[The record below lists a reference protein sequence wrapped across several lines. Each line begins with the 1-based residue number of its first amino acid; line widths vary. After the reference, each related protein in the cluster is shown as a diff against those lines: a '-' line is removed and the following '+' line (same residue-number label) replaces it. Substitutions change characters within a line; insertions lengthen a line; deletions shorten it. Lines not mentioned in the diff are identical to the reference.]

1 MFYRADWYVGPKKSS
16 EHYWGLQGAQ
26 EEDKWPV
33 SKQDAHRDDCC
44 CMYIYIVYL
53 LFFFLNSWFWNIS
66 LIRKGVRRYFFLI
79 ESYSFFCSHN
89 PSVDFNVE
97 LCKFFSLRSMNHRLD
112 PDPEIC
118 ADSGL
123 SPPTHPPPPDFDF
136 GLKRYTLSGCLLIL
150 TLEWRSISSLSD
162 RLSILTLDW
171 KGINITLSGCL
182 SILTFNWRGI
192 LSLSVF

>member
-1 MFYRADWYVGPKKSS
+1 
-16 EHYWGLQGAQ
+16 
-26 EEDKWPV
+26 
-33 SKQDAHRDDCC
+33 
-44 CMYIYIVYL
+44 
-53 LFFFLNSWFWNIS
+53 
-66 LIRKGVRRYFFLI
+66 
-79 ESYSFFCSHN
+79 
-89 PSVDFNVE
+89 
-97 LCKFFSLRSMNHRLD
+97 MNHRLD

-123 SPPTHPPPPDFDF
+123 SPPPRPPDFDF